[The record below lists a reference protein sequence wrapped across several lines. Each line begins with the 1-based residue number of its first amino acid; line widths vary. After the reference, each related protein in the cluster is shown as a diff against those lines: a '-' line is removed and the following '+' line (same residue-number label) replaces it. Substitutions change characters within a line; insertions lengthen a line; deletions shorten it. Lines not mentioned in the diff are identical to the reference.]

1 MRKPALGKSENI
13 KTLLEKFK
21 QVTTWKKH
29 ASDLIVDEGWSFTS
43 ELTVDKEWTFTSEP
57 GADLGMGHDPGPRPA
72 TVLLQGPK
80 NYSYGSK

>member
-29 ASDLIVDEGWSFTS
+29 ASELI
-43 ELTVDKEWTFTSEP
+43 VDKEWTFTSEP

-72 TVLLQGPK
+72 TVRNSVATVHEML
-80 NYSYGSK
+80 